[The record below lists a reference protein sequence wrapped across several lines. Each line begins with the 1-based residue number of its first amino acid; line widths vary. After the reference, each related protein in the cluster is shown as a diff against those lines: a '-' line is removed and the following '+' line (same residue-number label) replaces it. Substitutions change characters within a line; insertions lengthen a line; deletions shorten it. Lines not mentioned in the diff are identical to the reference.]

1 MRRIAVVS
9 MIAIFTMDTWAAII
23 GRADTRHC
31 GVEREA
37 FEKADAQWQHLSP
50 AEQRRF
56 PSYLVIVHD
65 AENAWRTCAGLP
77 ASQRMRRN
85 ASPTLLEPRAR
96 SSLPLYSDGCCH
108 RQRRTQSA
116 RSSRHRPERDS
127 MTAVIAPRTKKGSG
141 LPCFRMMGAYYGFM

>member
-9 MIAIFTMDTWAAII
+9 MIAIFTMDAWAATI
-23 GRADTRHC
+23 GSADTRHC

-50 AEQRRF
+50 AEQSRF

-77 ASQRMRRN
+77 ASQ
-85 ASPTLLEPRAR
+85 ASLADRYA
-96 SSLPLYSDGCCH
+96 
-108 RQRRTQSA
+108 
-116 RSSRHRPERDS
+116 
-127 MTAVIAPRTKKGSG
+127 AVRGVK
-141 LPCFRMMGAYYGFM
+141 

>member
-9 MIAIFTMDTWAAII
+9 MIAIFTMDAWAATI
-23 GRADTRHC
+23 GSADTRHC

-37 FEKADAQWQHLSP
+37 FEKADAQWQYLSA

-77 ASQRMRRN
+77 ASQ
-85 ASPTLLEPRAR
+85 ASLADRYA
-96 SSLPLYSDGCCH
+96 
-108 RQRRTQSA
+108 
-116 RSSRHRPERDS
+116 
-127 MTAVIAPRTKKGSG
+127 AVRGVK
-141 LPCFRMMGAYYGFM
+141 